1 MNTQL
6 DLSLDDLGKFLR
18 NIEKRSNKSASLIR
32 SGFERWAK
40 GSLKRGNFEG
50 RHGFVPTNI
59 TFSPTYWCNL
69 SCINCYPN
77 SSSEQRRTLN
87 DGTID
92 RAISESTE
100 KWSVLFYSIT
110 GGESLHHALKIAERH
125 PDKIF
130 QLYTN
135 GTLIT
140 NDIASKIANLGNLF
154 PLVSI
159 EGCLAETDR
168 IRGEG
173 TYEKTARAMNFL
185 TENGVVWGIA
195 FTLTSNNADVYDQD
209 GFIDA
214 FIDNGALVG
223 RFLTYMPTG
232 READFGKVPSS
243 KQRVKQRDALQRIN
257 SAEFYGLDYLNNP
270 GLVKGCQV
278 SGLRYFHVDPKGDV
292 YPCVFL
298 PIPAIFNLN
307 DAYNRVYQREGL
319 DIADLEGILVRDPM
333 LRLSREIARKRDYR
347 SCCLVIDNPAEFRD
361 ACSQLAKNFPISDFG
376 TFFGTKYGSQ
386 LLEKYVERL
395 DKFSRP
401 STD

>member
-1 MNTQL
+1 MNSQL
-6 DLSLDDLGKFLR
+6 NFSLDDLGKFLR
-18 NIEKRSNKSASLIR
+18 TIEDRSDKSASIIK
-32 SGFERWAK
+32 SGFERLVK
-40 GSLKRGNFEG
+40 GSLKRWNYKRQHE
-50 RHGFVPTNI
+50 FVPTNI

-69 SCINCYPN
+69 SCLDCYPD
-77 SSSEQRRTLN
+77 SSSEQRGTLN

-92 RAISESTE
+92 RAISESSD

-125 PDKIF
+125 PDKTF

-140 NDIASKIANLGNLF
+140 NEIASKIADIGNLF

-159 EGCLAETDR
+159 EGTQEETDR

-173 TYEKTARAMNFL
+173 TYEKAIRAMDFL
-185 TENGVVWGIA
+185 TDNGVVWGIA
-195 FTLTSNNADVYDQD
+195 FTLTSNNADVYNQED
-209 GFIDA
+209 FIHT
-214 FIDNGALVG
+214 FISRGALVG

-232 READFGKVPSS
+232 READFEKVPSPE
-243 KQRVKQRDALQRIN
+243 QRVKQKDALRNIN
-257 SAEFYGLDYLNNP
+257 GAEFYGLDYLNNP

-278 SGLRYFHVDPKGDV
+278 SGLRYFHIDPKGEI

-307 DAYNRVYQREGL
+307 DAYDGVYQREGL

-333 LRLSREIARKRDYR
+333 LKLSREIARERDYK
-347 SCCLVIDNPAEFRD
+347 SCCLVIDNPNEFKD
-361 ACSQLAKNFPISDFG
+361 TCSQLAKNFPKSDFG
-376 TFFGTKYGSQ
+376 SFFESAYGNQ
-386 LLEKYVERL
+386 LLEQYVERL

-401 STD
+401 SSF